1 MVYDGPILDN
11 HFHLN
16 RQGLFLDAARDFQR
30 VGGTDLVLVHC
41 PDFSA
46 PPETL
51 EGHRAAYADTLGMA
65 QSVREKV
72 GLGVRVVL
80 GPHPAA
86 FAHQFERWV
95 SEDGEAGKE
104 RAVENYRHSI
114 QARLTLY
121 TRGKPTP
128 SVKLAVRTGPYRMRF
143 GNFPMTSWTKRC
155 TLRRRKAYRSNF
167 TLREK
172 ARTPIPI

>member
-1 MVYDGPILDN
+1 MVYDGPIMDN

-72 GLGVRVVL
+72 GLGVRVCL
-80 GPHPAA
+80 GPILLRLLISLNAGFRKRA
-86 FAHQFERWV
+86 RMEKSGRWRIIAIPYKLLLI
-95 SEDGEAGKE
+95 SFTKD
-104 RAVENYRHSI
+104 
-114 QARLTLY
+114 
-121 TRGKPTP
+121 KPTP
-128 SVKLAVRTGPYRMRF
+128 LVRLGVRTGPFRMKF
-143 GNFPMTSWTKRC
+143 GTFPTTFWTRRC
-155 TLRRRKAYRSNF
+155 TWRRRKVYRSNF
-167 TLREK
+167 MLKEK
-172 ARTPIPI
+172 ARRPIPI